1 MSTIYFQKGIMIRE
15 NNPDVPAF
23 GARAESLKHLNSQCF
38 GAEWSRKK
46 NLGWI
51 GRIDTGGTNG

>member
-1 MSTIYFQKGIMIRE
+1 MIRE
-15 NNPDVPAF
+15 NNPHVPTF